1 MKIETASDRPQ
12 TAYVATNSSA
22 WFVIEAN
29 ENGGDKAQLALAVA
43 GLTIWRPFDVRR
55 DPTRGRNGKPRRDVR
70 TPRFGRYFFIRCVM
84 TDDLAAATRATTGVA
99 SILCACGSN
108 EPAAVPDEQIAWL
121 REHRT
126 AAAINAA
133 TFTKGDRVKFKDG
146 PFAGLGA
153 LVRGVD
159 KRGALQVEVEIFGAM
174 TPTIAESGAV
184 ELVQG
189 AKSRA
194 ILAPGG
200 GSSLPKNHAEH
211 SAVRAR

>member
-1 MKIETASDRPQ
+1 MPVSDHQQ
-12 TAYVATNSSA
+12 TTNAAA

-43 GLTIWRPFDVRR
+43 GLTIWRPFDVKR
-55 DPTRGRNGKPRRDVR
+55 DPTRGRHGKPRRDIR
-70 TPRFGRYFFIRCVM
+70 TARFGRYFFIRCAM
-84 TDDLAAATRATTGVA
+84 TDDLAAAVRTTTGVA

-146 PFAGLGA
+146 PFAGLEA

-159 KRGALQVEVEIFGAM
+159 KRGAMQVEVEIFGAM

-200 GSSLPKNHAEH
+200 GSSLPKKHAGH
-211 SAVRAR
+211 SATRAR